1 MSKKAEFRDI
11 AESRSRNGNGGGGQ
25 RREKCDIET
34 DGNNV
39 RGTLLVKVDYDA
51 RATFLLRFYSSPLK
65 PLSPISRSQLFGT
78 ERAIHLDSAR
88 VKISLP

>member
-65 PLSPISRSQLFGT
+65 PLSPISSPFRRPTHIPRQAYLW
-78 ERAIHLDSAR
+78 
-88 VKISLP
+88 VN